1 MMQEDASND
10 EQPLQ
15 MSQKA
20 GKQDLVENPEE
31 DGDITPAAAAKQSTL
46 CH

>member
-1 MMQEDASND
+1 MQEGASHD
-10 EQPLQ
+10 EQ
-15 MSQKA
+15 KA
-20 GKQDLVENPEE
+20 VMQDLVENPEE